1 MCCGSKRK
9 SLDVTKTVVAK
20 RPDTPRPVQP
30 QPPQT
35 PATAGRGTTAV
46 TYAK

>member
-9 SLDVTKTVVAK
+9 SLDVAKTVVAK
-20 RPDTPRPVQP
+20 RPDAPRPVQA
-30 QPPQT
+30 QPAQS
-35 PATAGRGTTAV
+35 PATAGRSNAAV